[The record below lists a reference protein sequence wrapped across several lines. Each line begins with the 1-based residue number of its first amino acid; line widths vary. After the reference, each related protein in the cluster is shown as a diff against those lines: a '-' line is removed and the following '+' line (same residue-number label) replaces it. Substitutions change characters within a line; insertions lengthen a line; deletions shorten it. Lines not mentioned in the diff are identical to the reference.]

1 MEGDTGTDVNGMW
14 RESIE
19 IVSFHIVYIASGVLE
34 SGIDIGLANE
44 FCFAIDGSV
53 SHIDGQG
60 VFFWQA

>member
-19 IVSFHIVYIASGVLE
+19 IVSFHVVYIASSISE

-44 FCFAIDGSV
+44 FHFAIDGSI
-53 SHIDGQG
+53 SCRDSQG